1 MFEEMPMR
9 RNVVFQSIMIKV
21 YGKQGTNMSSFVY
34 EQNGE
39 CADEKSKRKHVV
51 GHRFGGSLPLEE

>member
-9 RNVVFQSIMIKV
+9 RNVVFQYAMIKV
-21 YGKQGTNMSSFVY
+21 YGKQGTNMSSFVS

-39 CADEKSKRKHVV
+39 CANEKSERKQVV
-51 GHRFGGSLPLEE
+51 GHHFGGSLPHEE